1 MWPLACSV
9 GNHGF
14 KERGNFRQATYIAPV
29 LCIPVRHRQKLR
41 ACSIVPVQIMLYDLF
56 SLVHFQTRF
65 GIILKFSSSELS
77 WAGLRQIHP
86 LGEQA
91 ASHRTVIW

>member
-1 MWPLACSV
+1 VAPCLFSWQSWV
-9 GNHGF
+9 QGGNY
-14 KERGNFRQATYIAPV
+14 RQATYIAPV
-29 LCIPVRHRQKLR
+29 LCIPLRHRQKLR
-41 ACSIVPVQIMLYDLF
+41 ACSIVAIQIMLYDLF
-56 SLVHFQTRF
+56 SLVHFQTPF

-77 WAGLRQIHP
+77 WTSLRQIHP